1 MTYYREKL
9 DGKILASAEYGSMVD
24 PENPG
29 QLPQSFL
36 YYLMHEAL
44 EAYGQRL
51 LFSDEFPSEDQPDFN
66 DVSVT
71 IMSDDLDQRQTY
83 FANLEKDAI
92 EVIVPFQATDWSPR
106 YGMLRNKYAVKWQFN
121 YES

>member
-9 DGKILASAEYGSMVD
+9 DGKILASVE
-24 PENPG
+24 
-29 QLPQSFL
+29 
-36 YYLMHEAL
+36 
-44 EAYGQRL
+44 YGQRL

-71 IMSDDLDQRQTY
+71 IMSDDLDQLQTY

-92 EVIVPFQATDWSPR
+92 EVIVLF
-106 YGMLRNKYAVKWQFN
+106 
-121 YES
+121 